1 MEGNLTSIENAKVK
15 NRP

>member
-1 MEGNLTSIENAKVK
+1 MEGKLTSIENAKVK